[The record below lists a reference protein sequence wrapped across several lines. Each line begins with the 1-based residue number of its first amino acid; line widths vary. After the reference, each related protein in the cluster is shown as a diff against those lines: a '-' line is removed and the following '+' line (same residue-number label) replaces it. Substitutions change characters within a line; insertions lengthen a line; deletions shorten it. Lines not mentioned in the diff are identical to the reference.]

1 MDRRLYSWAAI
12 AGFLGIAL
20 GAFGAHAL
28 KSNLSPERMAVIET
42 GIRYQMYHVFALAL
56 TAWGWSRWP
65 RRIFVVAGILFGSGI
80 ALFCGSL
87 YLLGLTGT
95 RAWGAVTPFGGLAF
109 LAGWLCLAW
118 GARSRLE
125 A

>member
-1 MDRRLYSWAAI
+1 LDRRLYSWAAI

-65 RRIFVVAGILFGSGI
+65 RRIFVVAGILFGTGI

>member
-65 RRIFVVAGILFGSGI
+65 RRIFVVAGILFGTGI